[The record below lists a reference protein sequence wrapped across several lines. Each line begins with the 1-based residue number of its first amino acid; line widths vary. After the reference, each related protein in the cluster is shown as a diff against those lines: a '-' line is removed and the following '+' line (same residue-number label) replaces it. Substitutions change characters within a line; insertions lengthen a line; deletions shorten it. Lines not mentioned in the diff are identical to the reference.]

1 MKLPA
6 SLVMAPV
13 PDRKMEIYTVEV
25 CTDEYVQTD
34 KTTVIMVKVVEC
46 EELQVA
52 QSQSL
57 QETFFA

>member
-1 MKLPA
+1 
-6 SLVMAPV
+6 MAPV

-25 CTDEYVQTD
+25 CTDKYVQTD